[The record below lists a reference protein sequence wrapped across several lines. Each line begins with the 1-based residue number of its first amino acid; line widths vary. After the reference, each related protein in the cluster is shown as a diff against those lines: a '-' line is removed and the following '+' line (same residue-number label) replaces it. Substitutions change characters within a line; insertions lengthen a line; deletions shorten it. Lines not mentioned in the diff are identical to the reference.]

1 MARKKKYGRRNAQK
15 KSLSFVIYII
25 IALLLAAGS
34 YFGFT
39 EGLFDIG
46 TQPKNEVG
54 TVTEIGADNF
64 QLHMIDVGQGDAYL
78 LCIPD
83 GTSVKTMIIDAGTS
97 KDHKASIIT
106 DYISSLGIKTIDY
119 MLLTHPHSD
128 HIGAATSVLTKFD
141 VKNAIIPDCNY
152 TSSAWTKIL
161 EKIDEENSN
170 VIFPEVG
177 QKIKVGDAT
186 VLFLAPSEKLLNTT
200 SGSDYINNYSIVC
213 KVTYGENSFMFT
225 GDACTQSE
233 AEILAT
239 FSRNELKCDV
249 LKLGHHGSSTSS
261 SEEFLR
267 AVDPDIVLISLAKDN
282 SYGHPHKE
290 TVEKLNKLGPTVY
303 RTDEEGTVIIV
314 SDGSKVSRYSK

>member
-1 MARKKKYGRRNAQK
+1 MASRKYYRGRNSR
-15 KSLSFVIYII
+15 KSFPSFIIYILVV
-25 IALLLAAGS
+25 LLLAAGS

-39 EGLFDIG
+39 EGLFDFVSKPKAEIG
-46 TQPKNEVG
+46 TVN
-54 TVTEIGADNF
+54 EIGVDNF
-64 QLHMIDVGQGDAYL
+64 QLHMIDIGQGDAYL

-83 GTSVKTMIIDAGTS
+83 GTGVKTMIIDAGTS
-97 KDHKASIIT
+97 KDHKATIIT

-128 HIGAATSVLTKFD
+128 HIGAAATVLSKFD

-177 QKIKVGDAT
+177 QKIKVGEAT
-186 VLFLAPSEKLLNTT
+186 VLFLAPSEKMLDAT
-200 SGSDYINNYSIVC
+200 SGDDYINNYSIVC

-233 AEILAT
+233 AEILAK
-239 FSRNELKCDV
+239 FSKSDLKCDV

-267 AVDPDIVLISLAKDN
+267 AVDPDIVLISLAEGN

-303 RTDEEGTVIIV
+303 RTDKDGTVVIV